1 MIPKNVTGLV
11 SLSDRMWDEFIAWV
25 QSVGVDDI
33 AQAVSALIIRKCPA
47 VTLFAI
53 AGLLQ
58 FVSDLDAIGRA
69 RSPAGFALRSFDS
82 LLDFL
87 GLRLLATSESG
98 GRAPRTTQANSTMG

>member
-1 MIPKNVTGLV
+1 
-11 SLSDRMWDEFIAWV
+11 MWDEFIAWV

-33 AQAVSALIIRKCPA
+33 AQAVSALIIGSLA
-47 VTLFAI
+47 GALFAI

-87 GLRLLATSESG
+87 GLRF
-98 GRAPRTTQANSTMG
+98 